1 MLSIKKI
8 KHGAINS
15 AEKVLWVETWD
26 VDSGTRPLF
35 LEKPRVLTKLRTL
48 SLSIARDG
56 LLHLITALTPGLMA
70 LGYGAVFGSRNPSV
84 SAMHSWP
91 IFFRD
96 QKRDH
101 RKIQRS
107 SCASAAGGARRAI
120 DDTPGPP
127 LVSIFLSPLDVHINR
142 APIAGTVTNVSYT
155 RGKFLMA
162 TDKNASLVNEQNALT
177 IQGEKITVVCK
188 QIAGILAR
196 RIICWKHAGERVKLG
211 ERFGL
216 IKFSSRTDV
225 LLPAEVEVLVTEGMR
240 VRGGTTVIGR
250 IK

>member
-1 MLSIKKI
+1 VVAPAD
-8 KHGAINS
+8 G
-15 AEKVLWVETWD
+15 KV
-26 VDSGTRPLF
+26 TR
-35 LEKPRVLTKLRTL
+35 V
-48 SLSIARDG
+48 
-56 LLHLITALTPGLMA
+56 
-70 LGYGAVFGSRNPSV
+70 GAV
-84 SAMHSWP
+84 A
-91 IFFRD
+91 
-96 QKRDH
+96 
-101 RKIQRS
+101 
-107 SCASAAGGARRAI
+107 
-120 DDTPGPP
+120 DTPDAPT

-177 IQGEKITVVCK
+177 IQGDKITVVCK

-196 RIICWKHAGERVKLG
+196 RIICWKHAGEHVNLG

-225 LLPAEVEVLVTEGMR
+225 LLPVGVEVLVTEGTR
-240 VRGGTTVIGR
+240 VRGGVTIIGR